1 MVRREEGESK
11 HASLHPSPPSFPCTG
26 LRSCCQQEDD
36 HEEGGC
42 FRLSPTC
49 GTMRPWPKGPSC
61 WGAFPEQRPL
71 LSHHIRLSQGQYT
84 NSECS
89 KAEVDLPI

>member
-1 MVRREEGESK
+1 MRREEGESK

-26 LRSCCQQEDD
+26 PRSCCQQEDD
-36 HEEGGC
+36 REEGVC
-42 FRLSPTC
+42 FRLSPAC
-49 GTMRPWPKGPSC
+49 GTMKLWHVG
-61 WGAFPEQRPL
+61 GAFPEQRPL

-84 NSECS
+84 NPECS